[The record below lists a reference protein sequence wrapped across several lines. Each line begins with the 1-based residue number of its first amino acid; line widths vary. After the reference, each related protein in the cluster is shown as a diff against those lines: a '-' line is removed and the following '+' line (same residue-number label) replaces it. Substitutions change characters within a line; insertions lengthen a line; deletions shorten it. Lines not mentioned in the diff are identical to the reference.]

1 MKVKVRFVQK
11 SKLILGGG
19 TGGGRGGGN
28 NSYRI
33 IWRSLV
39 QKCQNMNYEQ
49 VEGKNKLSPPPSYK
63 AVISSTSRG
72 SFENFSSFFYFL
84 FASRFFCYSGQP
96 AVVEFSFSSLL
107 PFSQIKVLR
116 TLRLRKKNRRRRF

>member
-1 MKVKVRFVQK
+1 MTKVQDVKVKVRFVQK

-28 NSYRI
+28 NLFWNIWSY
-33 IWRSLV
+33 SA
-39 QKCQNMNYEQ
+39 KMPEYENYEQ

-72 SFENFSSFFYFL
+72 SFENLSSFFANSAQTEYCSTFL
-84 FASRFFCYSGQP
+84 CVLVTGVTSQ
-96 AVVEFSFSSLL
+96 VFS
-107 PFSQIKVLR
+107 II
-116 TLRLRKKNRRRRF
+116 